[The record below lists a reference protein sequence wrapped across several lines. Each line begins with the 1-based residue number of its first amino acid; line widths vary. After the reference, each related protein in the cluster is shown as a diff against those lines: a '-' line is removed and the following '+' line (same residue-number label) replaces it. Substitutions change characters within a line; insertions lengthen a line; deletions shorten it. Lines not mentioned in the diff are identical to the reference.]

1 MKILI
6 IGDVVGSRSVEYLES
21 KLRRLRDTM
30 KLDLVIANGENASE
44 IHGISADAARDILRA
59 GVDVITLGNHAFGKK
74 DILSFLSDEENVI
87 RPANYPPTCPG
98 GGYTIYDVNGYRVL
112 VINVMGTAL
121 LEPLACPFETVDR
134 ILSREEGN
142 FDLSI
147 LDVHAEATSEK
158 KALGYYFDGRIN
170 VIFGTHTHV
179 PTADEQIFPRGTAYI
194 TDVGMTGPKISV
206 IGTDKDAVI
215 ERFRTHL
222 PVRFTVA
229 GGEIEANA
237 LFVDIDESSGK
248 VKEINRVNF

>member
-1 MKILI
+1 MPLLF
-6 IGDVVGSRSVEYLES
+6 VQVEYLAHFTV
-21 KLRRLRDTM
+21 KLRVHLLQPLGQVFMEPVGDPF
-30 KLDLVIANGENASE
+30 
-44 IHGISADAARDILRA
+44 DAIEYILA
-59 GVDVITLGNHAFGKK
+59 
-74 DILSFLSDEENVI
+74 
-87 RPANYPPTCPG
+87 
-98 GGYTIYDVNGYRVL
+98 
-112 VINVMGTAL
+112 
-121 LEPLACPFETVDR
+121 
-134 ILSREEGN
+134 REEGN
-142 FDLSI
+142 FDVSV
-147 LDVHAEATSEK
+147 LDIHAEATSEK

-179 PTADEQIFPRGTAYI
+179 PTADEQILPRGTAYI

-206 IGTDKDAVI
+206 IGTDKDSVI

>member
-6 IGDVVGSRSVEYLES
+6 IGDVVGARSVEYLDT
-21 KLRRLRDTM
+21 KLRRLRDTIGA
-30 KLDLVIANGENASE
+30 DLVVVNGENASE
-44 IHGISADAARDILRA
+44 IHGISAEAARDIFRA
-59 GVDVITLGNHAFGKK
+59 GADVITLGNHTYGKK
-74 DILSFLSDEENVI
+74 DILAFLSDEENII

-112 VINVMGTAL
+112 VINVLGTAL

-170 VIFGTHTHV
+170 IIFGTHTHV
-179 PTADEQIFPRGTAYI
+179 PTADEQVLPRGTAYI
-194 TDVGMTGPKISV
+194 TDVGMTGPKVSV

-215 ERFRTHL
+215 EKFRTKM

-237 LFVDIDESSGK
+237 LVVDIDEASGK
-248 VKEINRVNF
+248 VKSVNRMNF